1 MQAYGWGYTKS
12 GDVTGSD
19 ILQEVSVTVVTPEL
33 CQKTLDSYCQTHWD
47 GKDCVVLTDGMLCAG
62 SPGKDTCQ
70 VCKTACQ
77 SVVLDKPSDLD
88 FKWRQLV

>member
-1 MQAYGWGYTKS
+1 MQATGWGYTKS

-70 VCKTACQ
+70 VRSSYLKRRL
-77 SVVLDKPSDLD
+77 LDPSPY
-88 FKWRQLV
+88 VA

>member
-33 CQKTLDSYCQTHWD
+33 CQVTLDSYCQTHWD

-70 VCKTACQ
+70 VRSSYSEKA
-77 SVVLDKPSDLD
+77 PSKSFSL
-88 FKWRQLV
+88 LC

>member
-1 MQAYGWGYTKS
+1 MQAYGWGDTQS

-19 ILQEVSVTVVTPEL
+19 TLQEVSVTVVTPEL
-33 CQKTLDSYCQTHWD
+33 CQKTLDSFCQIYWR

-70 VCKTACQ
+70 VCKTTSQ
-77 SVVLDKPSDLD
+77 SVYLDKPI
-88 FKWRQLV
+88 V

>member
-1 MQAYGWGYTKS
+1 MQAYGWGDTQS

-33 CQKTLDSYCQTHWD
+33 CQKTLDSFCQTYWS

-70 VCKTACQ
+70 VRSSYSEKAPYSRAISLLC
-77 SVVLDKPSDLD
+77 
-88 FKWRQLV
+88 